1 VSIYARRRARLMAQM
16 TPGAVALVPTA
27 LEVRRNSDC
36 NYPFR
41 HNSYFYYLTG
51 FAEPSSI
58 LVLVAA
64 SAAGPARSIL
74 FCRAKNPEREI
85 WDGHRHGPEGARASF
100 GFDEAYPVDALDA
113 HVTALL
119 AHAPALYTLTGA
131 SSALDPQFDA
141 QVKIWLHNAPAVACD
156 LRAALDEMR
165 VFKDD
170 AEQALMRRAA
180 GISCQ
185 AHARA
190 MRQTRP
196 GMREYEIEA
205 ELLHE
210 FRRNGAQYPA
220 YPSIVAAGANA
231 CVLHYSANDALANE
245 GDLVLIDAGCEL
257 DGYASDITR
266 TYPVNGRFSGPQK
279 TLYELVLAAQQAALH
294 TIKPG
299 QPYSAFHEA
308 AVRVLAQGMLE
319 LGLLDPNLC
328 GSLEDVIANHS
339 YRQFYM
345 HGSGHWL
352 GMDVHDVG
360 LYRASAEPGAASRPL
375 QAGMML
381 TVEPG
386 IYVRPAPGVPEQ
398 FWHIGIRI
406 EDDVQVCAD
415 GHAIISCAA
424 PKSVRAIEE
433 WMRT

>member
-1 VSIYARRRARLMAQM
+1 MAQM

-27 LEVRRNSDC
+27 PEVRRNSDC
-36 NYPFR
+36 DYPFR
-41 HNSYFYYLTG
+41 HDSYFYYLTG
-51 FAEPSSI
+51 FAEPCSV

-64 SAAGPARSIL
+64 SAASPARSML
-74 FCRAKNPEREI
+74 FCRARNPEREI

-100 GFDEAYPVDALDA
+100 GFDDAYAIDELDA

-119 AHAPALYTLTGA
+119 AHAPALYTLMGA
-131 SSALDPQFDA
+131 SSEFDA
-141 QVKIWLHNAPAVACD
+141 QVKTWLHGSTAVACD
-156 LRAALDEMR
+156 LRGALDEMR

-180 GISCQ
+180 GISSE

-210 FRRNGAQYPA
+210 FRKNGAQYPA
-220 YPSIVAAGANA
+220 YPAIVAAGANA
-231 CVLHYSANDALANE
+231 CVLHYSANDALAND

-266 TYPVNGRFSGPQK
+266 TYPVNGRFSAPQK
-279 TLYELVLAAQQAALH
+279 TLYELVLAAQQAALRAV
-294 TIKPG
+294 KPG
-299 QPYSAFHEA
+299 QPYAAVHEA
-308 AVRVLAQGMLE
+308 AVRVLAQGMLD
-319 LGLLDPNLC
+319 LGLLDRNLC
-328 GSLEDVIANHS
+328 GSLEDVISDHS

-360 LYRASAEPGAASRPL
+360 LYRTSAEPGAASRQL
-375 QAGMML
+375 QPGMML

-386 IYVRPAPGVPEQ
+386 IYVRPAKGVPER

-406 EDDVQVCAD
+406 EDDVQVSAD
-415 GHAIISCAA
+415 GHLIISDTA

>member
-1 VSIYARRRARLMAQM
+1 MAQM

-27 LEVRRNSDC
+27 PEVRRNGDC
-36 NYPFR
+36 DYPFR
-41 HNSYFYYLTG
+41 HDSYFHYLTG

-58 LVLVAA
+58 LILVAA
-64 SAAGPARSIL
+64 SAAGPARSML
-74 FCRAKNPEREI
+74 FCRARNPEREI
-85 WDGHRHGPEGARASF
+85 WDGPRHGPEGARASF
-100 GFDEAYPVDALDA
+100 GFDEAYPVDELDA

-119 AHAPALYTLTGA
+119 AHAPALYTLCTLTGA
-131 SSALDPQFDA
+131 SSALDAQFA
-141 QVKIWLHNAPAVACD
+141 MQVKTWLHGSKAVACD

-180 GISCQ
+180 GISSQ

-196 GMREYEIEA
+196 GMREYAIEA

-210 FRRNGAQYPA
+210 FRSNGAQYPA
-220 YPSIVAAGANA
+220 YQAIVAAGANA
-231 CVLHYSANDALANE
+231 CVLHYSANDALAND

-257 DGYASDITR
+257 DGYASDISR
-266 TYPVNGRFSGPQK
+266 TYPVNGRFSAPQK
-279 TLYELVLAAQQAALH
+279 TLYELVLAAQQAALQ

-299 QPYSAFHEA
+299 QPYSAIHEA

-319 LGLLDPNLC
+319 LGLLDQNLC

-360 LYRASAEPGAASRPL
+360 LYRTSAEPGAAARSL
-375 QAGMML
+375 QPGMML

-406 EDDVQVCAD
+406 EDDVLVSTD
-415 GHAIISCAA
+415 GHAIISDAA

-433 WMRT
+433 WMRQP